1 MIRIFAFMLCFT
13 EMEDDEELE
22 RLMLSISPFK
32 LQGQLNKKTSHRHR
46 CTHTRTHTH
55 TQYCGCYIHL
65 FLKVHPYECELRVLL

>member
-13 EMEDDEELE
+13 EMDDDEELE

-46 CTHTRTHTH
+46 CMCAHAHAHAHAHNIVVAISFSKSTP
-55 TQYCGCYIHL
+55 I
-65 FLKVHPYECELRVLL
+65 